1 LEVLAKR
8 WADLG
13 VVDASRFF
21 VRLRLEDE
29 VSITVFRDGRAV
41 VEGTDEIAKAKSLH
55 ARYVGG

>member
-1 LEVLAKR
+1 MLAKR

-13 VVDASRFF
+13 PIDASRFF